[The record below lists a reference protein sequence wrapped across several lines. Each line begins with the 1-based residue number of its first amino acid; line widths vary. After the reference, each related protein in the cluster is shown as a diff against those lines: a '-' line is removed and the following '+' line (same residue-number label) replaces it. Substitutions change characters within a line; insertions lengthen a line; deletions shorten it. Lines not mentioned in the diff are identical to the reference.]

1 MHNLRAKNQ
10 WARTAIICCLQWTMK
25 VVGNVTCITTLRLSQ
40 KLGHSL
46 TQKQIART
54 NLITIFHFVVMRER
68 EKAT

>member
-1 MHNLRAKNQ
+1 
-10 WARTAIICCLQWTMK
+10 MK